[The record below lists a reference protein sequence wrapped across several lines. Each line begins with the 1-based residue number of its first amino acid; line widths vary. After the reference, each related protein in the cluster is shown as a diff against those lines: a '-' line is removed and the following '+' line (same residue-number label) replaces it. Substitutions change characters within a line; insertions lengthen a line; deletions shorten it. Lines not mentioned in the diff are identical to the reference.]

1 MEVIQL
7 KEESSTVTIT
17 PGVLSVMIY
26 GGRVMQLWCVD
37 SLDSLLQV
45 STHTVANVVILSPIP
60 ISWQLGNCE
69 TLKDGSS

>member
-45 STHTVANVVILSPIP
+45 STHTVANVCNPFP
-60 ISWQLGNCE
+60 NPHHGMH
-69 TLKDGSS
+69 GS